1 MIYTI
6 CKGCQYSNG
15 ISIGS
20 PHTGKTFQEYLVKFS
35 KSCLTLTGVKN
46 CDGDWNKLFGWGYG
60 LHQRNSL
67 RLVWKSLNGKIRIGW
82 YVYESGVRKYDGFA
96 SVEAEASTIMSI
108 THDPASKNVL
118 FKCGDKSVTW
128 VLFISGELIRY
139 PLFVFVFPSHDSGL
153 NGIIYFNLLEKH
165 D

>member
-6 CKGCQYSNG
+6 CKGCHYSNG
-15 ISIGS
+15 IVIGS

-35 KSCLTLTGVKN
+35 RECLVLPGTKN

-118 FKCGDKSVTW
+118 FKCGDKSVTIPYATKPSW
-128 VLFISGELIRY
+128 GYNLNPYYGGDCSAPETMTIEL
-139 PLFVFVFPSHDSGL
+139 L
-153 NGIIYFNLLEKH
+153 
-165 D
+165 

>member
-96 SVEAEASTIMSI
+96 SVEAEASNNLIDANYKRFTL
-108 THDPASKNVL
+108 ASKQIL
-118 FKCGDKSVTW
+118 WHIARRLQEHGYTTDFR
-128 VLFISGELIRY
+128 E
-139 PLFVFVFPSHDSGL
+139 
-153 NGIIYFNLLEKH
+153 
-165 D
+165 